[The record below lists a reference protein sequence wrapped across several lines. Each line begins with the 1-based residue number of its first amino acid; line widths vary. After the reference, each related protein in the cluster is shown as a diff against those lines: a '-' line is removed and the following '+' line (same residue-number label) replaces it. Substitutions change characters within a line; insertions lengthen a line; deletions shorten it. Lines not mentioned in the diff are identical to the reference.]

1 MSDGVD
7 HSKRRTLT
15 IAAGAA
21 GGVGAAFTAVPFV
34 ASMLPSAKAQA
45 AGAPVEIDVSKLEP
59 GQRITAEWR
68 GKPVWVVRRTD
79 VQLKSLDELTSQVR
93 DPNSELPMQ
102 PDYAENSYRSIKDE
116 YIVLVGICTHLGCSP
131 TYRPEV
137 AAADLGDDWMGGFF
151 CPCHGSKFD
160 MAGRVYNGVP
170 APKNLEVPRHKFI
183 SDTVI
188 LVGADDQGVA

>member
-45 AGAPVEIDVSKLEP
+45 AGAPIEIDVSKLEP
-59 GQRITAEWR
+59 GQRVTAEWR
-68 GKPVWVVRRTD
+68 GKPVWVIRRTAD
-79 VQLKSLDELTSQVR
+79 QLKSLDELNDMVR

-102 PDYAENSYRSIKDE
+102 PDYAENTQRSIKPE
-116 YIVLVGICTHLGCSP
+116 YVVLVGICTHLGCSP
-131 TYRPEV
+131 TFRPDV

-183 SDTVI
+183 SDSVI